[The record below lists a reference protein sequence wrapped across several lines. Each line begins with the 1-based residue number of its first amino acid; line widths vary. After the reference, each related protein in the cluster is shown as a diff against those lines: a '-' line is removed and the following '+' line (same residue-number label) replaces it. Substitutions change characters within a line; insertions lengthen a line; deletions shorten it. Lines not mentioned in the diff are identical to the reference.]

1 MNRNAWRTLMT
12 ASTAWRAAL
21 TIVSLAAIATTG
33 WSLYA
38 VARHY
43 DAPKGIGGAAVAVF
57 DGAAYACLHLASE
70 ASKAGRSAAGARLAT
85 LVMTGT
91 SVYLNVFHADLIG
104 GGLAAALLFSVPT
117 LALLAVSELSWAGPR
132 AEARAQLGERPF
144 RLPAFGGWAWLLAP
158 KLAGAT
164 VKRRAVDHIEHAGQ
178 TDIPSASPALSRRAT
193 DILRDRFAEMD
204 PADAIRIAH
213 DAQPDMPPADLAALL
228 VTYGVIVDA
237 VQVAL
242 VLNGRPPSIDLD
254 RDDHGDAVDAHH
266 DAPQVPAL
274 PPVTKSQAIID
285 AASHLGTS
293 ASAADI
299 VKRVERI
306 NRITVDPGYV
316 RAVLSR
322 EAKKSRQTPQGDEG
336 VGQGGGGYA

>member
-1 MNRNAWRTLMT
+1 MNRNDWRSLMT

-21 TIVSLAAIATTG
+21 TVVSLAAIATTG

-38 VARHY
+38 VARYY
-43 DAPKGIGGAAVAVF
+43 DAPKGIAGAAVAVF

-104 GGLAAALLFSVPT
+104 GGLAASLLFSVPT

-132 AEARAQLGERPF
+132 AEARAQLGERPY
-144 RLPAFGGWAWLLAP
+144 RLPAFGGWAWVLAP
-158 KLAGAT
+158 KRAGAA
-164 VKRRAVDHIEHAGQ
+164 VKRRAVEHIEHAGQ
-178 TDIPSASPALSRRAT
+178 TPPQAPSPAPSRRAT

-213 DAQPDMPPADLAALL
+213 DAQPDMPPTELAALL

-242 VLNGRPPSIDLD
+242 VLNGQPASIDVD
-254 RDDHGDAVDAHH
+254 RDDDRDADDAHH

-274 PPVTKSQAIID
+274 PPVTKTQAIID
-285 AASHLGTS
+285 AASHLGAG
-293 ASAADI
+293 ASAAAI

-306 NRITVDPGYV
+306 NRITVDDRYV
-316 RAVLSR
+316 RTVLSR
-322 EAKKSRQTPQGDEG
+322 EAKKARQTPQGDEG

>member
-1 MNRNAWRTLMT
+1 MHREIWRTLT
-12 ASTAWRAAL
+12 SASTAWRAAL

-132 AEARAQLGERPF
+132 AEARAKLGERPF

-164 VKRRAVDHIEHAGQ
+164 VKRRAVDHIEHAGTVPQ
-178 TDIPSASPALSRRAT
+178 TDAVAPSKHSASEVLRR
-193 DILRDRFAEMD
+193 RFAEMD
-204 PADAIRIAH
+204 PADAVRIAH

-228 VTYGVIVDA
+228 VTYGVIVNA

-254 RDDHGDAVDAHH
+254 RHDDGDADDAHQ

-274 PPVTKSQAIID
+274 PPVTKAQAIID

-306 NRITVDPGYV
+306 NRITVDDSYV
-316 RAVLSR
+316 RTVLSR
-322 EAKKSRQTPQGDEG
+322 EAKKARQTPQGDEG

>member
-1 MNRNAWRTLMT
+1 MNHSIQQTLT
-12 ASTAWRAAL
+12 SASTAWRAAL
-21 TIVSLAAIATTG
+21 TVVSLAAIATTG

-43 DAPKGIGGAAVAVF
+43 DAPDFIGYAAVAVF

-70 ASKAGRSAAGARLAT
+70 ASKAGRSAAGARLAA

-91 SVYLNVFHADLIG
+91 SVYLNNFHADLIG

-132 AEARAQLGERPF
+132 AAARAELGERPF

-158 KLAGAT
+158 RRAGRT
-164 VKRRAVDHIEHAGQ
+164 VKQRAVDHIEHGGQ
-178 TDIPSASPALSRRAT
+178 TPPTAPAPAPSRRAT

-204 PADAIRIAH
+204 PADAVRIAH
-213 DAQPDMPPADLAALL
+213 DAQPDMPPGELAALL

-254 RDDHGDAVDAHH
+254 RDDQRDADDAQH
-266 DAPQVPAL
+266 DASQVPAL

-285 AASHLGTS
+285 AAAHLG
-293 ASAADI
+293 AAARAADI
-299 VKRVERI
+299 AARVQRI

-322 EAKKSRQTPQGDEG
+322 EAKKAAREAREDEG